1 MLTHHPQMGELLMCD
16 FTGFKV
22 PEMIKTRPVVVVS
35 PRRRGASVRLCTVV
49 PLSTVAPNPVLKY
62 HHQMDPQSL
71 PLPLRKKAV
80 SWAKCDMLYAVSLDR
95 LSRVRLKL
103 GSKRVYMKQ
112 QVLYADLDAIRRSVI
127 IALGLDA
134 ICGQVASC

>member
-1 MLTHHPQMGELLMCD
+1 MLTYHPHMGELLMCD

-35 PRRRGASVRLCTVV
+35 PRRRGSAARLCTIV

-62 HHQMDPQSL
+62 HHPMDPKSL
-71 PLPLRKKAV
+71 PLSLRTAV

-95 LSRVRLKL
+95 LSRVRFKM
-103 GSKRVYMKQ
+103 GSQRVYVRQ
-112 QVLYADLDAIRRSVI
+112 QILSADLDAIRRAVVL
-127 IALGLDA
+127 ALGLDA
-134 ICGQVASC
+134 ICGQAASC